1 MTISFDS
8 GLDAGTAYVDQRDA
22 AHPNPMFDY
31 LTGFIPRK
39 LKDLFK
45 WSEFLSIQSAHIY
58 ATVKKFGEYPLTS
71 LEYETTS
78 EKEREQRKDLYE
90 QRLHL
95 RAFAG
100 ECSFDKFVYGN
111 VFASLYKPFRRLLP
125 CNSCKA
131 RANIRFVDYRFN
143 LDKLLFTFR
152 CPECAHESTTKA
164 IDIKL
169 SDPKRMSLRRWA
181 PKDIDIDYNPVSG
194 AADYYYSIPRDMV
207 SDVRNGSRVLIDTM
221 PIEFLE
227 AMQQRRVFQF
237 APDSIYHMKMPGPSG
252 LDGAWG
258 IPPVTA
264 AIRLFLFTAILRRAN
279 EAIALDHV
287 APFRVLFP
295 QGGNGNGD
303 PIGNTDLAKWKE
315 QVTANWQRFRR
326 DPLQIMTSPTPLGYQ
341 AVGGE
346 GRALLTISE
355 IQEADKAT
363 VLCFGVPIE
372 FVVGGMGQL
381 RGEQD
386 LRQLENQL
394 QSHVDD
400 MNGLAQWVEND
411 SAKFFNRRA
420 IPVKFTPFKMLDD
433 ESRKGFVLQA
443 WQMGKSSDTTAMKT
457 FDMDP
462 NQERRQ
468 RKEDAIADMRAQ
480 METDRELTKLQD
492 SLTNKAQQQAAAS
505 QQTGHLYDITAVME
519 KADQVAQQ
527 LLTLDPG
534 SRRSQLDALG
544 ETDPVL
550 EAVVA
555 KRLQQSEQDTTQQ
568 MKAEARNG
576 GAM

>member
-1 MTISFDS
+1 MTINFDI
-8 GLDAGTAYVDQRDA
+8 GMDMGTANVDQRDA

-58 ATVKKFGEYPLTS
+58 ATVKKFGEYPITT

-78 EKEREQRKDLYE
+78 EKEREQRKDLYDKHL
-90 QRLHL
+90 RL

-125 CNSCKA
+125 CGNCKS
-131 RANIRFVDYRFN
+131 RTNIKFVDYRFN
-143 LDKLLFTFR
+143 LDKLLFTFK
-152 CPECAHESTTKA
+152 CPECKAESTTKA
-164 IDIKL
+164 IDVKL
-169 SDPKRMSLRRWA
+169 TNPNQMKLRRWA

-194 AADYYYSIPRDMV
+194 ANVYYYSIPRDLV

-237 APDSIYHMKMPGPSG
+237 APDAIFHMKMPGPSG

-295 QGGNGNGD
+295 QGGNGAGD

-411 SAKFFNRRA
+411 SAKFFNRKS
-420 IPVKFTPFKMLDD
+420 IPIKFTPFKMLDD
-433 ESRKGFVLQA
+433 ESRKGFVLQS
-443 WQMGKSSDTTAMKT
+443 WQMGKTSDTTAMKT
-457 FDMDP
+457 FGMDP

-468 RKEDAIADMRAQ
+468 RKEDQIADTRTQ
-480 METDRELTKLQD
+480 METDREINKLQD

-505 QQTGHLYDITAVME
+505 QQTGKLYDIAAVIAQ
-519 KADQVAQQ
+519 ADQKVQE
-527 LLTLDPG
+527 LMGLDAG
-534 SRRSQLDALG
+534 SRRSQLDALRS
-544 ETDPVL
+544 EDPVL
-550 EAVVA
+550 AAVVSD
-555 KRLQQSEQDTTQQ
+555 RLEQQTQNETQ
-568 MKAEARNG
+568 AAKAEARSG
-576 GAM
+576 GG